1 MINRAI
7 KLLYLMELFSGLA
20 RGSYLGCI
28 GWTALVLSNSVATV
42 GQIFILQ
49 SLTMM
54 FAGPV
59 IGVFIDRHK
68 RKNLIILAQFTIA
81 IAMAG
86 IGFLLFSIE
95 KLSVYWL
102 FGAVLIISTTRIV
115 YRGAFSGIL
124 RGAIVNAH
132 VLRSVAQA
140 NTIHLMST
148 AAGMA
153 SAGLIIDRFSM
164 GHGFIASAVASVA
177 VLLIAMFLDGGVVK
191 SNVKGLS
198 GYWQDFKLGLEIFKQ
213 SKPIQL
219 VALLSAT
226 ALPIGQL
233 SNALLPSFIRDDLGK
248 TSDVF
253 GTVDAGWAIGGMGAA
268 AVLSVFSKRIS
279 TQYAEYFLAVLAGLA
294 TIAFSFGIE
303 LISLTVMHGL
313 MGFFVW
319 SCRILITG
327 RIIELSSTE
336 NVGRITVNNEVLFG
350 VSATLMCLS
359 PSIIALEETS
369 SYFLY
374 WGMFVIASAVS
385 LGFWKQTLSG
395 KT

>member
-1 MINRAI
+1 MKNRAI

-54 FAGPV
+54 IAGPV

-68 RKNLIILAQFTIA
+68 RKNLIILAQFIIA
-81 IAMAG
+81 FAMSGVG
-86 IGFLLFSIE
+86 ILLFNIE
-95 KLSVYWL
+95 NLSVYWL
-102 FGAVLIISTTRIV
+102 FCAVLIIAATRII

-124 RGAIVNAH
+124 RGAIENTY

-148 AAGMA
+148 AVGMA
-153 SAGLIIDRFSM
+153 GAGLIIDRYST

-191 SNVKGLS
+191 SNVRGLA
-198 GYWQDFKLGLEIFKQ
+198 GYWQDFKLGLGIFKH

-219 VALLSAT
+219 IALLSAT

-248 TSDVF
+248 NSDVF
-253 GTVDAGWAIGGMGAA
+253 GTVDAGWAIGGMAAA

-279 TQYAEYFLAVLAGLA
+279 SQFAEYLLAVLAGLA
-294 TIAFSFGIE
+294 TIAFSFGTE
-303 LISLTVMHGL
+303 LIGLTVMHGL

-336 NVGRITVNNEVLFG
+336 NVGRVTI
-350 VSATLMCLS
+350 
-359 PSIIALEETS
+359 
-369 SYFLY
+369 
-374 WGMFVIASAVS
+374 
-385 LGFWKQTLSG
+385 
-395 KT
+395 